1 MDNLIQNEILNLV
14 LLSFEENSEAKKR
27 AISAS
32 YQEYDRLIAEA
43 QGDTL
48 SKTVVFIDFIDNLYS
63 EEDEAVKAMLHVLK
77 TEASKELDFKPDNEI
92 TPKM

>member
-27 AISAS
+27 AINAS

-48 SKTVVFIDFIDNLYS
+48 SKTVVFIDFID
-63 EEDEAVKAMLHVLK
+63 
-77 TEASKELDFKPDNEI
+77 KEGMMRFEKNPVFGLVYIADPAAPAICCCRF
-92 TPKM
+92 